1 MIVPMHKFS
10 FLVFH
15 KDYDNFLQEVRQIG
29 VLHLIEKQK
38 EVSDEVRERYDQIKQ
53 IQGVVKQLSKRKA
66 VAAESEVGPTL
77 PVQSDQALQGELEG
91 SLAGEP
97 AGEAGESGHS
107 ESGTPVRNGQ
117 DAYEQASELF
127 ARLEDKFQQLTLLQ
141 KEISQVRP
149 WGDFSRETIR
159 KLAGKDIH
167 LKFYSVSTSRFQDSW
182 CDEYP
187 IEVIGQQ
194 AGQQYF
200 VLVQQGQEE
209 PDIDAEEMRPPER
222 PLSELMHYK
231 EKLEEELQ
239 KINAGLDHLAAQRL
253 DEIKHY
259 GYHIK
264 EGADYRVA
272 LENTAKEA
280 DDKVMLLEG
289 WVPDEK
295 KEPLIAYLEKN
306 NILYVTQK
314 PAEEEQAP
322 ILLKNKKFARKF
334 EMLGDLY
341 SLPKYN
347 ELDLTPFFA
356 PFYMLFFGF
365 CLGDA
370 GYGIL
375 MGIAALLL
383 KKKVRKELKQV
394 MGLIFYLGVSTFFFG
409 VISGVFFGIP
419 LFDTGL
425 PVYRDLALRF
435 EQEGTDINMLLFYLS
450 IILGA
455 IQIIFGLVLKATNE
469 TRQFGWKHAV
479 GTLGWI
485 LLITGSIALYGISE
499 LAGIPFDRLN
509 PVLYALLG
517 VSGVM
522 ILLLNNLNR
531 SIFLNFGLGLWN
543 TYNMITG
550 ILGDLLSYI
559 RLFALG
565 ISSAILGFVFNS
577 LAVSMSGSIPVL
589 SILIMTIILVVGH
602 SINLFMSGLGAF
614 VHPMRLTFVEFY
626 KNAGFS
632 GGGKQYNPF
641 KKIT

>member
-15 KDYDNFLQEVRQIG
+15 KDYDDFLTQVRQIG
-29 VLHLIEKQK
+29 VVHLIEKQE
-38 EVSDEVRERYDQIKQ
+38 EVSDEVRERYDLIKQ
-53 IQGVVKQLSKRKA
+53 IQWVVKQLSKRKS
-66 VAAESEVGPTL
+66 VAAEIEGGPAL
-77 PVQSDQALQGELEG
+77 PIQSDQA
-91 SLAGEP
+91 
-97 AGEAGESGHS
+97 
-107 ESGTPVRNGQ
+107 
-117 DAYEQASELF
+117 AYEQASELF
-127 ARLEDKFQQLTLLQ
+127 AELEEKYQQLTLLQ

-149 WGDFSRETIR
+149 WGDFSRDTLR
-159 KLAGKDIH
+159 KLAGEDIY
-167 LKFYSVSTSRFQDSW
+167 LKFYSVAASRFQDSW
-182 CDEYP
+182 LDEFP
-187 IEVIGQQ
+187 IEVIGHH
-194 AGQQYF
+194 AGQVYF
-200 VLVQQGQEE
+200 VLIQQGKDE
-209 PDIDAEEMRPPER
+209 PEIDAEEMRPPER
-222 PLSELMHYK
+222 PLSELLHYK
-231 EKLEEELQ
+231 DKLEEELQ
-239 KINAGLDHLAAQRL
+239 DINARLDHYAAHRL
-253 DEIKHY
+253 NEIKHY

-264 EGADYRVA
+264 EKADYQVA
-272 LENTAKEA
+272 IENTGKEA
-280 DDKVMLLEG
+280 DDKVMMLEG

-295 KEPLIAYLEKN
+295 KEHLIAYLEKN
-306 NILYVTQK
+306 NVLYLIQK
-314 PAEEEQAP
+314 AQEKDQVP

-375 MGIAALLL
+375 MAAAALIL
-383 KKKVRKELKQV
+383 KKKVRKELKQI
-394 MGLIFYLGVSTFFFG
+394 MGLVFYLGVSTFLFG

-419 LFDTGL
+419 LFETGL
-425 PVYRDLALRF
+425 PVYRDLAVRF

-479 GTLGWI
+479 GTVGWI

-499 LAGIPFDRLN
+499 LTGIPFARLN
-509 PVLYALLG
+509 PALYTLLG

-543 TYNMITG
+543 TYNMATG

-577 LAVSMSGSIPVL
+577 LAVSMSGNIPVL
-589 SILIMTIILVVGH
+589 SILIMTIILVIGH